1 MTGELMKNLCLA
13 LLLVMPL
20 GATGPA
26 LAQTTGAACAALDDD
41 VARLACYDN
50 LFRRGVPAGE
60 GLKVTFE
67 SEQLIPARPPGRER
81 ATFVVACADDLL
93 SVQFRFAG
101 QLLSATGDF
110 SPITFQIDQQTARTR
125 TLNASPDNTALGFWT
140 TADSNAF
147 LATLDG
153 ATNLAVRV
161 TPLNYRSLS
170 VRFSLA
176 GVAEAVAPIRKA
188 CE

>member
-1 MTGELMKNLCLA
+1 MSTLMKKTCLA
-13 LLLVMPL
+13 LLVAMSF
-20 GATGPA
+20 GSGPV
-26 LAQTTGAACAALDDD
+26 LAQTTGAACAAVDDD
-41 VARLACYDN
+41 VSRLSCYDN

-60 GLKVTFE
+60 GLSVSFE
-67 SEQLIPARPPGRER
+67 SEQLIPARPPGRGP
-81 ATFVVACADDLL
+81 ATFTVACTEKVL

-140 TADSNAF
+140 TGESNAF
-147 LATLDG
+147 LASLDG
-153 ATNLAVRV
+153 GTNLAVRV

-176 GVAEAVAPIRKA
+176 GVPEAFAPIRKA